1 MSNAFAALI
10 WWVVPAAGLIGALGY
25 VLWVTKFQGKFQQE
39 TQRSVGQF
47 QRFQDSLR
55 DSQARDV
62 AEDRVSFRF
71 LIGCLLPSPSL
82 MQSAMSGHGTDRSPG
97 RMWRP
102 PVRSP
107 TSLGRLASLPTPLP
121 RCPPHTSM

>member
-1 MSNAFAALI
+1 MSSAFLALI
-10 WWVVPAAGLIGALGY
+10 WWVVPALGLSGALLY

-62 AEDRVSFRF
+62 SAQSQVTPSAATDNNHTQLIKPDPASDSLDDNPF
-71 LIGCLLPSPSL
+71 LKKS
-82 MQSAMSGHGTDRSPG
+82 
-97 RMWRP
+97 
-102 PVRSP
+102 
-107 TSLGRLASLPTPLP
+107 
-121 RCPPHTSM
+121 

>member
-1 MSNAFAALI
+1 MSSSFLALI
-10 WWVVPAAGLIGALGY
+10 WWIVPALGLSGALLY

-62 AEDRVSFRF
+62 SA
-71 LIGCLLPSPSL
+71 
-82 MQSAMSGHGTDRSPG
+82 QSQI
-97 RMWRP
+97 
-102 PVRSP
+102 SP
-107 TSLGRLASLPTPLP
+107 TSAAEDNQTQLIKPDPASDSLDDNPFLKK
-121 RCPPHTSM
+121 S